1 MFFVTIYWQL
11 KADEAS
17 LVTAEDR
24 VELNIYI
31 ISINGKTSHNTELR
45 MLLH

>member
-1 MFFVTIYWQL
+1 MFFVTFYWEL
-11 KADEAS
+11 KTDEVS

-24 VELNIYI
+24 VQLNIYI

-45 MLLH
+45 MPLH